1 MELLKEVGAIAGFAS
16 FLGLAVLSLLYFAQ
30 ARDVRR
36 LRENAEFLVEGPEGE
51 DERTAVAA
59 DAPVPTAAT
68 VSTRAPEKAAREAAK
83 SAPTEAE
90 AFRRAELARQ
100 AAERRQR
107 FERRRTSDG
116 HPEEGLMSRL
126 PQGSS
131 LVVII
136 IGGLLL
142 LGGLAFAGQQLIS
155 SEDGTT
161 PKGGKA
167 NSACPPG
174 ETEVAVF
181 NGTATS
187 GLAGQSTKLLR
198 ERQFKVSATTNS
210 ESQYETSVVMFDQ
223 GGQECAAA
231 VSEVVG
237 IPAQQPIN
245 AEIQGLAGGAQV
257 AVVLGE
263 DKATGG

>member
-1 MELLKEVGAIAGFAS
+1 MELLKEVGAVAGFAS
-16 FLGLAVLSLLYFAQ
+16 FLGLAVLTLLYFAQ

-36 LRENAEFLVEGPEGE
+36 LRENAEFLVEGPE
-51 DERTAVAA
+51 DEGAEQRA

-68 VSTRAPEKAAREAAK
+68 VSSRAPEKAAREAAA
-83 SAPTEAE
+83 SAPTDAE

-107 FERRRTSDG
+107 FERRRTTDG
-116 HPEEGLMSRL
+116 HPGEGLSSRV
-126 PQGSS
+126 PRGSS
-131 LVVII
+131 LAVII
-136 IGGLLL
+136 VGGLLL
-142 LGGLAFAGQQLIS
+142 AAGIAFAATQLLGDD
-155 SEDGTT
+155 EATT
-161 PKGGKA
+161 PKGSKA
-167 NSACPPG
+167 NAACPPS
-174 ETEVAVF
+174 ETKVAVF

-198 ERQFKVSATTNS
+198 DRQFKVNTTTNS
-210 ESQYETSVVMFDQ
+210 ESQYDTSVVMFDQ
-223 GGQECAAA
+223 GGQECATA

-237 IPAQQPIN
+237 IPTQQPIN

-263 DKATGG
+263 DKAAGG